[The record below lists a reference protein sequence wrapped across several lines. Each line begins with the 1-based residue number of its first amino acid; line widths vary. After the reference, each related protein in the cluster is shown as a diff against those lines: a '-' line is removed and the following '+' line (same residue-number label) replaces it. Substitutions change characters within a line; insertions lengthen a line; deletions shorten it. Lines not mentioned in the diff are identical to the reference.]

1 MSHFIPPKLP
11 KKPFL
16 AASLYPCRKSAS
28 KFHALRQKCFLTA
41 LLIVYS
47 YCTPMHGICQP
58 GRQHFYKKWKKGR
71 HTSSGMAAFASKAH
85 PCAPAR
91 LAGGFCGYAQS
102 FIRYSARFLSGFPDF
117 PLRLLSVRLPWAQ
130 SLPPRQPDIYRS
142 AACYPHTGPAAG
154 KARGSN

>member
-47 YCTPMHGICQP
+47 YCTPIHGICQP
-58 GRQHFYKKWKKGR
+58 GRQHFYKKWKK
-71 HTSSGMAAFASKAH
+71 AAMPKAAWQPLQAKH
-85 PCAPAR
+85 PPCAPAR

-102 FIRYSARFLSGFPDF
+102 FIRYSARFPSEFPDF
-117 PLRLLSVRLPWAQ
+117 PSRFLSVRLPWAQ
-130 SLPPRQPDIYRS
+130 SPPPRQPDIYRS
-142 AACYPHTGPAAG
+142 AACYPHTGPAAD